1 MLYPSEIRQALN
13 SCGSSFR
20 LRDLSKW
27 RNDLRNSSICSLEM
41 PLESRVKICQAHVND
56 KNNSSTVCPKGI
68 RPCTL
73 PSIHSQGHY
82 VWLIK
87 SIKIIGYFL
96 IKKQAVTINRSKIGH
111 YRLTHSYLLCGEDQP
126 TSAHC
131 DAQFTVKHILL
142 DCPDLQDIQ
151 QKYFTAS
158 SLKVIFASIEIKTSL
173 VLLKMLIFIINCSIC
188 YPCFTVTT
196 QLWFNLTFFLL
207 RFTCLSC
214 SYLFLVLTLLLVI
227 PILS

>member
-1 MLYPSEIRQALN
+1 
-13 SCGSSFR
+13 
-20 LRDLSKW
+20 
-27 RNDLRNSSICSLEM
+27 
-41 PLESRVKICQAHVND
+41 
-56 KNNSSTVCPKGI
+56 
-68 RPCTL
+68 
-73 PSIHSQGHY
+73 
-82 VWLIK
+82 
-87 SIKIIGYFL
+87 
-96 IKKQAVTINRSKIGH
+96 VTINRSKIGH

-188 YPCFTVTT
+188 YPCFTV
-196 QLWFNLTFFLL
+196 
-207 RFTCLSC
+207 
-214 SYLFLVLTLLLVI
+214 
-227 PILS
+227 